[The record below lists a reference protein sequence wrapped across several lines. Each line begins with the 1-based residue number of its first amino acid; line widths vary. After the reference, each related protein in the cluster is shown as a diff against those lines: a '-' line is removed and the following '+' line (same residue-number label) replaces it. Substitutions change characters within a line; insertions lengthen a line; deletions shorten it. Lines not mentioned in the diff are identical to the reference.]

1 MAETVLLVGG
11 GGREHAIARALAE
24 SGSAAGASDSEA
36 KSASD
41 SAAATSDE
49 SEADP
54 EDRVR
59 LYACASNRNPGI
71 AALADGSETLETTNP
86 NAVVSYAEDVG
97 ATLAV
102 VGPEGPLA
110 AGVADALDDAGIY
123 AFGPREAEA
132 RIETDKAFQ
141 RRFMRDHDVPGCPDF
156 ETFDD
161 VDAACEFIDEYDGDL
176 AVKPA
181 GLTGGKGV
189 RVIGDQVT
197 KAEAKAYLRESDYDR
212 VVLEERLVGEEF
224 TVQAFVANGDL
235 RVTPAVQDHKRAYE
249 GDEGPNTGGMG
260 SYSDAGL
267 ALPFMTEDDYH
278 EAVDVLKAT
287 VEALDDYKGVLYGQ
301 FMLTAEGVKVVEF
314 NARLGDP
321 EAMNTLPV
329 LNTDFLDVLVAARDG
344 ETLPELSFTPRA
356 TVCKYAVPEGYPT
369 DPKAGTKVE
378 IDEESVARSVTKP
391 SSSAE
396 RSSADSRAAKPRDDA
411 KTRDSA
417 GKALLF
423 YASVDERDDGIYTTT
438 SRAFAVVGLADTIS
452 EAEEIAEDALSV
464 AGEEGL
470 DVRHDIG
477 KADLVQQRMDHVADL
492 RGE

>member
-1 MAETVLLVGG
+1 MSETVLLVGG
-11 GGREHAIARALAE
+11 GGREHAIARAL
-24 SGSAAGASDSEA
+24 GDSEA
-36 KSASD
+36 D
-41 SAAATSDE
+41 
-49 SEADP
+49 
-54 EDRVR
+54 
-59 LYACASNRNPGI
+59 LYACAGNRNPGI
-71 AALADGSETLETTNP
+71 AALAEEFETLETTNP
-86 NAVVSYAEDVG
+86 KAVVSYAEDVG

-123 AFGPREAEA
+123 AFGPNEAEA
-132 RIETDKAFQ
+132 RIETDKAYQ
-141 RRFMRDHDVPGCPDF
+141 RRFMRQHDVPGCPDF
-156 ETFDD
+156 ETFDSM
-161 VDAACEFIDEYDGDL
+161 DAACDYIDDYDGDL

-189 RVIGDQVT
+189 RVTGDQIT
-197 KAEAKAYLRESDYDR
+197 KEEAKEYLRDSDYDR

-260 SYSDAGL
+260 SYSDSGL

-287 VEALDDYKGVLYGQ
+287 VEALDGYKGVLYGQ

-314 NARLGDP
+314 NARFGDP

-329 LNTDFLDVLVAARDG
+329 LNTDFLDVLTAAREG
-344 ETLPELSFTPRA
+344 ESLPELSFAPKA

-369 DPKAGTKVE
+369 DPKAGAKVE
-378 IDEESVARSVTKP
+378 VDEESVARSATE
-391 SSSAE
+391 SSSAG
-396 RSSADSRAAKPRDDA
+396 D
-411 KTRDSA
+411 
-417 GKALLF
+417 ALLF

-438 SRAFAVVGLADTIS
+438 SRAFAVVGVADTIT
-452 EAEEIAEDALSV
+452 EAEEIAEDALAV

-477 KADLVQQRMDHVADL
+477 KPDLVQKRIDHVNEL